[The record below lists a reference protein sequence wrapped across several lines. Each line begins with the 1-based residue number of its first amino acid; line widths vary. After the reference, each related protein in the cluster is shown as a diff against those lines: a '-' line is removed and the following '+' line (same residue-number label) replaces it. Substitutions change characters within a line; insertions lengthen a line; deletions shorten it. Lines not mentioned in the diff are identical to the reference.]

1 MNVTPENATDA
12 TAMILDVRSL
22 RRAGLV
28 SLLEAWARSCGLTLK
43 ASDFRENG
51 LVENCKMIMLSVGNC
66 TLCDPSLVQKIDA
79 IRAQQ
84 PEAVLVAISDRED
97 PDEMLRAFQIG
108 IHGFIPTNLE
118 PTVALQALTFLLS
131 GGSFFPPAVLQ
142 RFLQHADIAIHDSEP
157 QVERAEIAEV
167 RSSHGLTMRQQ
178 EVLELLRH
186 GISNK
191 LIARE
196 LHMTEATVK
205 VHVRQIMRKLGAA
218 NRTQVAVIVAT
229 DTSKAKALELN

>member
-1 MNVTPENATDA
+1 MTMTPESARDT
-12 TAMILDVRSL
+12 TVLILDVRSL

-28 SLLEAWARSCGLTLK
+28 SFLEAWAQSCGLTLK
-43 ASDFRENG
+43 SSNLDEDSSI
-51 LVENCKMIMLSVGNC
+51 ENCKMIMLSVGNS
-66 TLCDPSLVQKIDA
+66 TLGDPGLIQKINA
-79 IRAQQ
+79 IRMQQ
-84 PEAVLVAISDRED
+84 PEAVLVTISDRED

-108 IHGFIPTNLE
+108 IRGFIPTNLE
-118 PTVALQALTFLLS
+118 PAVALQALTFLLS

-142 RFLQHADIAIHDSEP
+142 SFLQHVDITVHDARLSCERDDASEFRP
-157 QVERAEIAEV
+157 
-167 RSSHGLTMRQQ
+167 SHGLTMRQQ
-178 EVLELLRH
+178 EVLSFLRR

-196 LHMTEATVK
+196 LNMTEATVK

-229 DTSKAKALELN
+229 DTSKAKDLELN